1 MKKAMVSRLMK
12 TARRDLEKG
21 AKTPMHGKGGT
32 VTPPEIRTAL
42 ITKEIAEIQEGSVY
56 SASIFDEFLFR
67 FTAKKLLLSRSRKLP
82 TQVATF
88 IGTAPPEIASER
100 YGCTVGAI
108 L

>member
-12 TARRDLEKG
+12 TARKDLEKG
-21 AKTPMHGKGGT
+21 AKTPMHGNGT
-32 VTPPEIRTAL
+32 VTPPEVRTAL
-42 ITKEIAEIQEGSVY
+42 ITKEIAGIQEGSAY

-67 FTAKKLLLSRSRKLP
+67 FTAKKLLLSRLRKLP
-82 TQVATF
+82 TQVANF
-88 IGTAPPEIASER
+88 IGTEPREIASER

>member
-1 MKKAMVSRLMK
+1 MKRAIVSRLMK

-21 AKTPMHGKGGT
+21 AKTPMHGKGT